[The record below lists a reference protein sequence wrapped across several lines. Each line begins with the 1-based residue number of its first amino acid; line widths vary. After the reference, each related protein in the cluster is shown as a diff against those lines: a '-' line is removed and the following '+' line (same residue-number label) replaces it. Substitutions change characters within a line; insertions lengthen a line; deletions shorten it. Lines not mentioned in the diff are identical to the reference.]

1 MKIILT
7 ETISN
12 LGKTGDIVNVANG
25 YARNFLIPRSIAIV
39 ADEKNVTQIRHK
51 KKMMEHRLA
60 KQIEKLK
67 EDAKQVEAVEISIA
81 RKAGENGKLFG
92 SVTNQDIHEA
102 LTQAGIKVERRD
114 IVISEPIK
122 ALGNFKIT
130 VKLGAGVEASVK
142 CAVVEEKST
151 AS

>member
-81 RKAGENGKLFG
+81 RKETANC
-92 SVTNQDIHEA
+92 QDEQIESNMLLSHIYIEIIEYESRA
-102 LTQAGIKVERRD
+102 HHA
-114 IVISEPIK
+114 
-122 ALGNFKIT
+122 AH
-130 VKLGAGVEASVK
+130 A
-142 CAVVEEKST
+142 
-151 AS
+151 